1 MKRSIIIFS
10 HTGKQFDEVKCKSGV
25 PSDQKNRCGAANE
38 KFIRMKRIFFPLFL
52 FSAII
57 ANAQQANSDTA
68 WKHQYRAAA
77 TKINDVVNTKLDVKF
92 DYDKSYMYGK
102 AWVTLKPHFYPT
114 DSLTLDAK
122 GMDIKEVALDKNG
135 KHIPL
140 KYTYDD
146 SLQLHIDLGKTYKGD
161 EKYTVYI
168 DYVSMPDNRKTHGS
182 AAITDDK
189 GLYFINPKGEIKDKP
204 IQIWTQ
210 GETES
215 NSVWFPTIDKPDQ
228 KSTVD
233 ISMTV
238 PAKYVT
244 LSNGLLVKQ
253 KNNSD
258 GTRTDEWKLDQPI
271 APYLFFMGVGDYAI
285 VKDSYKGKPVEY
297 YVEHAYEPVARKIF
311 GNTPEMIGFYS
322 KILGID
328 YVWPKYDQIVGR
340 DYVSGAMENV
350 TATLHQ
356 ETAQQNARQLTDGN
370 VWEDVIA
377 HELFHHWFGDLVTTE
392 SWSNLTVNES
402 FANYSEQLW
411 EEYKYG
417 KDAGM
422 AQGYKDMQ
430 DYFASNSRDK
440 DLVRYFYK
448 DKEDMFDAVSYN
460 KGGRILNMLRHY
472 VGDSAFFKSLNVY
485 LNANKYG
492 TGEADKLRL
501 AFEEVTGQD
510 MNWFWNQWYYGS
522 GNPVLDIVYSYDAA
536 AKTSTVTIAQTQK
549 NEQIFKLPVDI
560 DIYHGKEKVR
570 HSVWMTQQKQSFT
583 FDVGEKPDL
592 INVDGDKILLA
603 EKQDHKTLKEFIS
616 QYNLAG
622 NYIDRAEAVSYA
634 IGHINE
640 PGAKDFLM
648 QALDDKFHGIRG
660 DILQQLD
667 PSAYTADDLK
677 KIEAIAKT
685 DPDRIV
691 RSNAIDVLGIGKD
704 TVYKQLYLQG
714 IHDSSY
720 SVAGAALQALS
731 AIDPQTA
738 MSFVPELQKDARG
751 RLKSTLFAL
760 TINTKTDADF
770 DEIYNNY
777 AALPFGQEKGDQT
790 FLMTRYLN
798 NLQDTAHF
806 NKLTDEIVKARD
818 KFGATYPQYKQMVNQ
833 IFGNIIESKKSQLA
847 TTASNKAEIQAEI
860 DYLQSKL

>member
-1 MKRSIIIFS
+1 
-10 HTGKQFDEVKCKSGV
+10 
-25 PSDQKNRCGAANE
+25 
-38 KFIRMKRIFFPLFL
+38 MKRILFPLFL
-52 FSAII
+52 FCAFL
-57 ANAQQANSDTA
+57 ANAQQPDSDTA
-68 WKHQYRAAA
+68 WKHEYRAAA
-77 TKINDVVNTKLDVKF
+77 TKVNDVVNTKLDVKF

-122 GMDIKEVALDKNG
+122 GMDIKEVALENG
-135 KHIPL
+135 NKRIAL
-140 KYTYDD
+140 KYSYDD
-146 SLQLHIDLGKTYKGD
+146 SLQLHIDLGKTYKGG

-168 DYVSMPDNRKTHGS
+168 NYVSMPDKRKSHGS

-189 GLYFINPKGEIKDKP
+189 GLYFINPKGEIKNKP
-204 IQIWTQ
+204 VQIWTQ
-210 GETES
+210 GEPES

-253 KNNSD
+253 KSNGD

-271 APYLFFMGVGDYAI
+271 APYLFFMGVGDYAV

-297 YVEHAYEPVARKIF
+297 FVEHEYEPVARKIF
-311 GNTPEMIGFYS
+311 GNTPEMMAFYS
-322 KILGID
+322 KILGVD
-328 YVWPKYDQIVGR
+328 YVWPKYDQMVGR

-422 AQGYKDMQ
+422 AQGYKEMQ
-430 DYFASNSRDK
+430 DYFASNSGDK
-440 DLVRYFYK
+440 DLVRYYYK
-448 DKEDMFDAVSYN
+448 NEMDMFDAVSYN

-472 VGDSAFFKSLNVY
+472 VGDSAFFKSLHRY
-485 LNANKYG
+485 LVTNEYG

-501 AFEEVTGQD
+501 AFEDITGQD
-510 MNWFWNQWYYGS
+510 LNWYWNQWYYGS
-522 GNPVLDIVYSYDAA
+522 GHPVLDITYSYNTA

-549 NEQIFKLPVDI
+549 NEQIFKLPIDI
-560 DIYHGKEKVR
+560 DIYHGQEKIR
-570 HSVWMTQQKQSFT
+570 HSVWMTQQKQSFS
-583 FDVGEKPDL
+583 FNVGERPDL
-592 INVDGDKILLA
+592 INVDGDKVLLA
-603 EKQDHKTLKEFIS
+603 EKNDHKNLKEFID

-622 NYIDRAEAVSYA
+622 NYIDREEAVAYA
-634 IGHINE
+634 ISHINDA
-640 PGAKDFLM
+640 GAKDFLM
-648 QALDDKFHGIRG
+648 HALDDKFHAIRS

-667 PSAYTADDLK
+667 PSAYTTGDLE
-677 KIEAIAKT
+677 KIRTIAKA

-691 RSNAIDVLGIGKD
+691 RSNAIDILGITKD
-704 TVYKQLYLQG
+704 TAYKQLYLQC
-714 IHDSSY
+714 IYDSSY
-720 SVAGAALQALS
+720 SVAGAALNALS

-738 MSFVPELQKDARG
+738 MHFVPELQKDARG

-760 TINTKTDADF
+760 TIETKTDADF
-770 DEIYNNY
+770 NEIYTNY
-777 AALPFGQEKGDQT
+777 AALPYGQEKGDQT
-790 FLMTRYLN
+790 FLMIRYLN

-818 KFGATYPQYKQMVNQ
+818 KFGEPYPQYKQAVNRV
-833 IFGNIIESKKSQLA
+833 FGNIIESKKAQLA
-847 TTASNKAEIQAEI
+847 TASNKAEIQAEI
-860 DYLQSKL
+860 DYLQGKL

>member
-1 MKRSIIIFS
+1 MKR
-10 HTGKQFDEVKCKSGV
+10 
-25 PSDQKNRCGAANE
+25 
-38 KFIRMKRIFFPLFL
+38 LFL
-52 FSAII
+52 SLLLLSGII
-57 ANAQQANSDTA
+57 ANAQTDNDTS
-68 WKHQYRAAA
+68 WKHEYRAAA
-77 TKINDVVNTKLDVKF
+77 TKINDIINTKLDVKF

-102 AWVTLKPHFYPT
+102 ALITLQPHFYPT
-114 DSLTLDAK
+114 DSLTLDSK
-122 GMDIKEVALDKNG
+122 GMDIKEVSLVKGNARK
-135 KHIPL
+135 PL

-146 SLQLHIDLGKTYKGD
+146 SLQLHIDLDKTYKAG

-168 DYVSMPDNRKTHGS
+168 NYVSMPDKRKSHGS

-204 IQIWTQ
+204 TQIWTQ

-228 KSTVD
+228 KSTLD

-238 PAKYVT
+238 SSKYVT
-244 LSNGLLVKQ
+244 LSNGLLIKQ
-253 KNNSD
+253 KNNTD

-285 VKDSYKGKPVEY
+285 VKDSYEGKPVEY
-297 YVEHAYEPVARKIF
+297 YVEHEYEPVARKIF
-311 GNTPEMIGFYS
+311 GHTPEMIGFYS

-350 TATLHQ
+350 SATLHQ

-370 VWEDVIA
+370 AWEDVIA

-411 EEYKYG
+411 EEYKFG

-430 DYFASNSRDK
+430 DYFGSNSQSK
-440 DLVRYFYK
+440 DLVRYYYK

-510 MNWFWNQWYYGS
+510 MNWYWNQWYYGS
-522 GNPVLDIVYSYDAA
+522 GHPVLDINYTYDT
-536 AKTSTVTIAQTQK
+536 KTATVTIVQTQK
-549 NEQIFKLPVDI
+549 NEQIFQLPIDI
-560 DIYHGKEKVR
+560 DIYHGKNKER

-583 FDVGEKPDL
+583 FDAGNKPDL

-603 EKQDHKTLKEFIS
+603 EKNDHKTLQEFIS

-622 NYIDRAEAVSYA
+622 NYVDREEAVNYA
-634 IGHINE
+634 ISHVNE
-640 PGAKDFLM
+640 SGAKEFLIK
-648 QALDDKFHGIRG
+648 ALDDKFHGIRS

-667 PSAYTADDLK
+667 PSAYTDEDLK
-677 KIEAIAKT
+677 KIQTIAKS

-691 RSNAIDVLGIGKD
+691 RSNAIDVLGIKRD
-704 TVYKQLYLQG
+704 TLYKQLFLAG
-714 IHDSSY
+714 VRDSSY
-720 SVAGAALQALS
+720 TVAGSSLQALA
-731 AIDPQTA
+731 AIDRETA
-738 MSFVPELQKDARG
+738 MSLVPELQKDARG
-751 RLKSTLFAL
+751 KLKSTLFAL
-760 TINTKTDADF
+760 TIGSKKDEDF
-770 DEIYNNY
+770 EEVYNEY
-777 AALPFGQEKGDQT
+777 SSLPDGQDKGEQT
-790 FLMTRYLN
+790 FLMATYLN
-798 NLQDTAHF
+798 NLNDTAHF
-806 NKLTDEIVKARD
+806 KKMVDEIIKTRD
-818 KFGATYPQYKQMVNQ
+818 KFASFYPQYKVAVNR
-833 IFGNIIESKKSQLA
+833 FLGNVIDNKKSSLA
-847 TTASNKAEIQAEI
+847 TASDKTSVQTEI